1 VREVEWV
8 VFLGS
13 SRPCRDGTAI
23 EVEQEGDQTAV
34 DGIEDVIMAGDL
46 NGVFWPWGVFCS
58 RRWTLFN
65 NSAETEPLLI
75 LMVCDETMA
84 PTCRAKVASILLGA
98 VICSEFGERVLGWRR
113 LEFWESGAQG
123 AGCVAAGVAMTDL
136 NSYWDF

>member
-1 VREVEWV
+1 MWEIEWV

-13 SRPCRDGTAI
+13 SRPCRYEAAI

-34 DGIEDVIMAGDL
+34 DSIQDVIMAGDL

-58 RRWTLFN
+58 RGWTLFN

-75 LMVCDETMA
+75 LTVCDEAMA

-98 VICSEFGERVLGWRR
+98 VVCSEFWR
-113 LEFWESGAQG
+113 
-123 AGCVAAGVAMTDL
+123 GCFGMETT
-136 NSYWDF
+136 